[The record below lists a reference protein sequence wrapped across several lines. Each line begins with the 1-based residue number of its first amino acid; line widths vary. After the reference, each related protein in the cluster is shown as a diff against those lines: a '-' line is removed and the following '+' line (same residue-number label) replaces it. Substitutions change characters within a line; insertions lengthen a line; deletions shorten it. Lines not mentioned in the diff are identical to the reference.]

1 MTDYAAPLA
10 DIRFALDELA
20 RLDAVA
26 ALPGC
31 EDATPDLVA
40 AILAEAARVAGEVL
54 APLNRSGD
62 IEGSRLVDGAVRTPE
77 GFRAAFRTFAEGGW
91 IGLAAPRDMGGQG
104 LPRTLAVAVE
114 EMWQAANMGFAVGP
128 LLTQAAIDLLVA
140 HGSEEQRRLY
150 LARLIS
156 GEWTGTM
163 VLTESHAGSDLG
175 EITTRALRDGDGT
188 RIKGQKVFITYGDHD
203 LADNII
209 HMVLA
214 RSPDG
219 PPGIKGIS
227 LYIVPKRLVNDDGS
241 LGAPNEVRCASL
253 EHKLGINASPTA
265 VMLYGENDGAA
276 ADLVGE
282 ENHGIEYMF
291 LMMNRARIGIGVQGL
306 GIAERAYQQARAYA
320 RERVQGTPLSDPRGA
335 RVAIIEHPDVRRM
348 LLSMK
353 ARIEAVRGLI
363 YYAAAAMDRAER
375 HPDAAERAR
384 AQALVELLT
393 PVVKAWSTDSGVEV
407 ASAAIQVHGGMG
419 FIEETGAA
427 QHYRDARVSPIYEG
441 TNGIQAGDLLRRKL
455 MRDNGAAAHALIA
468 EMGALDGP
476 LAETN
481 DADLA
486 AIRARL
492 NRGLA
497 ALARATDWL
506 VATFP
511 DQPDLAAAGATPY
524 LRLFGTV
531 AGGWQMARAGL
542 AARRRLDAN
551 GEANGEDRAFLRAKL
566 TTARF
571 YADQILGEAD
581 AIASIVTEGGMSVMA
596 LDEDQF

>member
-20 RLDAVA
+20 SLDEVA

-31 EDATPDLVA
+31 EEATADLVG
-40 AILAEAARVAGEVL
+40 AILGEAGRVAGEVL

-62 IEGSRLVDGAVRTPE
+62 REGSRLVDGAVRTPE
-77 GFRAAFRTFAEGGW
+77 GFREAFATFAAGGW
-91 IGLAAPRDMGGQG
+91 VGLAAPAEAGGQG
-104 LPRTLAVAVE
+104 LPRLVAIAVE
-114 EMWQAANMGFAVGP
+114 EIWQAANMGFAVGP

-140 HGSEEQRRLY
+140 HGSEAQRRLY
-150 LARLIS
+150 LAKLVS

-163 VLTESHAGSDLG
+163 DLTESHAGSDLG
-175 EITTRALRDGDGT
+175 EIRTRALRDGAGT
-188 RIKGQKVFITYGDHD
+188 RIKGQKTFITYGDHD

-227 LYIVPKRLVNDDGS
+227 LYIVPKLLVNEDGS
-241 LGAPNEVRCASL
+241 LGPANEVRCASL

-265 VMLYGENDGAA
+265 VMLFGEDQGAVA
-276 ADLVGE
+276 HLVGE
-282 ENHGIEYMF
+282 ENRGIEYMF

-320 RERVQGTPLSDPRGA
+320 RERVQGTPVSEPRAA
-335 RVAIIEHPDVRRM
+335 RVALIEHADVRRM

-375 HPDAAERAR
+375 HPDEAERTRAR
-384 AQALVELLT
+384 ALVELLT

-407 ASAAIQVHGGMG
+407 ASTAIQVHGGMG

-427 QHYRDARVSPIYEG
+427 QHYRDARITPIYEG
-441 TNGIQAGDLLRRKL
+441 TNGIQANDLLRRKL
-455 MRDNGAAAHALIA
+455 MRDKGAAARAFIA
-468 EMGALDGP
+468 EMGKLDGP

-492 NRGLA
+492 GEGLE
-497 ALARATDWL
+497 ALGRATEWL

-511 DQPDLAAAGATPY
+511 DQPDLAAAGAAPY
-524 LRLFGTV
+524 LKLFGTV
-531 AGGWQMARAGL
+531 TGGWQMARAGL
-542 AARRRLDAN
+542 AARRRLDSN
-551 GEANGEDRAFLRAKL
+551 GENAAFLGAKL
-566 TTARF
+566 ATARF
-571 YADQILGEAD
+571 YADQVLGEAS
-581 AIASIVTEGGMSVMA
+581 AIARVVTEGGTSVMA
-596 LDEDQF
+596 LDADQF